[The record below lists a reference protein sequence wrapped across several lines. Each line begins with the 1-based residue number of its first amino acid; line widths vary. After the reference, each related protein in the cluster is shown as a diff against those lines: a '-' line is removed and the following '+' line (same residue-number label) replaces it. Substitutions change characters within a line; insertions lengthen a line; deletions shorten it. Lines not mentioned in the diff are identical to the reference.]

1 MRPPEGGPHYEC
13 RPGYWPLESAAST
26 ASLNVAI
33 VTIRLLKSLAA
44 TLSKQQ
50 LPAKCK
56 IRWWEPMVEDEINEN
71 TGDRDVEPD
80 RHRPTPEAPMSIPA
94 ALKNR
99 DKRDDDQRQR
109 HKRE

>member
-1 MRPPEGGPHYEC
+1 M
-13 RPGYWPLESAAST
+13 SASIPASWKRCFRCFALS

-71 TGDRDVEPD
+71 AGNRDVKPD
-80 RHRPTPEAPMSIPA
+80 RHRPTAETSMSIPA
-94 ALKNR
+94 ALKNW
-99 DKRDDDQRQR
+99 DEGDDDQRQCD
-109 HKRE
+109 KRE